1 MNINPINANNQT
13 FQAKIKLKPAKK
25 DILKMGLG
33 TAETS
38 LGFGAIAI
46 ANILDPANKAGFNE
60 GVVSAAIALS
70 CIGASTIENAIEDA
84 KENNRKYLS

>member
-33 TAETS
+33 TFGISAGVAS
-38 LGFGAIAI
+38 MLGATA
-46 ANILDPANKAGFNE
+46 
-60 GVVSAAIALS
+60 
-70 CIGASTIENAIEDA
+70 IENPMVDNYVLSVVGFAPMCAGSSAISDTIDKI
-84 KENNRKYLS
+84 KENKKEYLS